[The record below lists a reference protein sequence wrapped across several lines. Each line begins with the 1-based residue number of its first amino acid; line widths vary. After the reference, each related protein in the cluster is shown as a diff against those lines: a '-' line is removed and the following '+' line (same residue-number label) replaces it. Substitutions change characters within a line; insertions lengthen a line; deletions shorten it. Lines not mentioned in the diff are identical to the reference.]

1 METAAPP
8 PSGPESAPESASA
21 VPPGAAPAAPPGAPR
36 RPRSRQEAMVQKLS
50 STVTFARIAPRLLP
64 RVDRVVHRL
73 TGGKVMISQYM
84 LPSLFLT
91 TTGRRSGEPRVTPLA
106 CLPEPGGGFLVIGS
120 NFGQVSHPAWTANL
134 LAEPRAS
141 VEHRGRTTAVT
152 ARLLEDPEAPGTG
165 DGAADGSAAG
175 GGERAQAWA
184 ALLRMWPPYA
194 AYQARVDR
202 RLRIFRLV
210 PTVEAEPEAA
220 TGPATGPATGAGA

>member
-1 METAAPP
+1 MVTAAPP
-8 PSGPESAPESASA
+8 PSGPEPAPDAT
-21 VPPGAAPAAPPGAPR
+21 PDTTPDAPR

-106 CLPEPGGGFLVIGS
+106 CLPEAGGSFLVIGS

-152 ARLLEDPEAPGTG
+152 ARLLEDP
-165 DGAADGSAAG
+165 GAGNGAD

-202 RLRIFRLV
+202 QLRIFRLV
-210 PTVEAEPEAA
+210 PTAQATTEPV
-220 TGPATGPATGAGA
+220 TGAGA

>member
-8 PSGPESAPESASA
+8 PSDPHTAPDTPS
-21 VPPGAAPAAPPGAPR
+21 
-36 RPRSRQEAMVQKLS
+36 RPRSRQEAVVQKLS
-50 STVTFARIAPRLLP
+50 STVAFARIAPRLLP

-91 TTGRRSGEPRVTPLA
+91 TTGRRSGQPRVTPLA
-106 CLPEPGGGFLVIGS
+106 CLPEAGGSFLVIGS

-152 ARLLEDPEAPGTG
+152 ARLLEDPEGTG
-165 DGAADGSAAG
+165 PGS
-175 GGERAQAWA
+175 GERAEAWA

-202 RLRIFRLV
+202 RLRIFRLL
-210 PTVEAEPEAA
+210 PTAEAA
-220 TGPATGPATGAGA
+220 AETVTEAQG